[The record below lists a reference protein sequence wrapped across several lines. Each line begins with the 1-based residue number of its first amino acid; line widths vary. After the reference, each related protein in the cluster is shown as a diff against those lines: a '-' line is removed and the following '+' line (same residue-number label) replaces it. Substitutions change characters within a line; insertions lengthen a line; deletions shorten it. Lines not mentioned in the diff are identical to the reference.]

1 MEATQTQTQT
11 LNRLHET
18 IAWGV
23 ILLWWG
29 ITELLN
35 LPNGMDAL
43 GIGLILLT
51 LTAARSGKGL
61 RTSGLTIAVGVL
73 ALAWGLLDLMDSLL
87 RLPFELPTFAI
98 LLIVLGVTLIALALL
113 RGRTTTS

>member
-1 MEATQTQTQT
+1 MEATRS

-18 IAWGV
+18 IVWGA
-23 ILLWWG
+23 IFLWWG
-29 ITELLN
+29 ITELLS

-51 LTAARSGKGL
+51 LTAARAAKGL
-61 RTSGLTIAVGVL
+61 RTNGLTITLGIVS
-73 ALAWGLLDLMDSLL
+73 LAWGLLDLMSSLL
-87 RLPFELPTFAI
+87 RLPFEVPTFAV

-113 RGRTTTS
+113 RGRGTTD